1 MADGLQWQGVD
12 DMMRRLDA
20 YKVAIQF
27 GVRGIAWEY
36 AAIFEAYAKQEA
48 SWVDRTANARQ
59 SLHTWVE
66 ETADGVYRLY
76 LSGGVSYQIF
86 LETRFAS
93 RYAIIWP
100 TIQRHLPAIQAD
112 LQKLFS

>member
-1 MADGLQWQGVD
+1 MSGDFQWQGAD
-12 DMMRRLDA
+12 EMMRRLEA

-27 GVRGIAWEY
+27 GVRGIAWRY
-36 AAIFEAYAKQEA
+36 AAIFESYAKQNA
-48 SWVDRTANARQ
+48 SWVDRTGNARQ

-66 ETADGVYRLY
+66 ETANGVYRLY

-100 TIQRHLPAIQAD
+100 TIQRHLPAIQED
-112 LQKLFS
+112 LQKLLS